1 MTTLPEW
8 YVCYCICIE
17 AVAATNYPHL
27 AHRFTGCAQGIVSG
41 AVFAGEIDLAQSGVL
56 HKAAESVCEYRLQVL
71 QSEA

>member
-8 YVCYCICIE
+8 YVCYCICVE
-17 AVAATNYPHL
+17 AASETNYPHL
-27 AHRFTGCAQGIVSG
+27 AHRFTGRAQGVVSG
-41 AVFAGEIDLAQSGVL
+41 TLMAGEIDHTQAEVL